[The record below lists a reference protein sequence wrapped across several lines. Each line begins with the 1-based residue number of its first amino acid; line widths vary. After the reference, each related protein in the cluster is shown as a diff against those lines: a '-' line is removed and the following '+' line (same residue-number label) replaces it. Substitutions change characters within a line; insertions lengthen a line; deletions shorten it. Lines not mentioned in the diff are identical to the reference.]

1 MTTKKPSTTTISKTT
16 TGVTEFVEHS
26 TDVQLAPMPASVRPY
41 ILESSEFDAFLYAK
55 RAAATREIEDIDAE
69 ISRLQTEIDA
79 RLDRRRDLTAIVIR
93 VETALDTAPT
103 RPAPQLTER
112 VAE

>member
-1 MTTKKPSTTTISKTT
+1 MTTKKPSTTISRTT

-26 TDVQLAPMPASVRPY
+26 TDVQLTPMPSSVRPY

-79 RLDRRRDLTAIVIR
+79 RLDRRRDLMAIVIR
-93 VETALDTAPT
+93 VETALNTTPT

>member
-26 TDVQLAPMPASVRPY
+26 TDVQLTPMPASVRPY

-93 VETALDTAPT
+93 VETALDTTPT

-112 VAE
+112 VPE

>member
-1 MTTKKPSTTTISKTT
+1 MTTKKPSTTISRTT

-26 TDVQLAPMPASVRPY
+26 TDVQLTPMPSSVRPY

-79 RLDRRRDLTAIVIR
+79 RLDRRRDLMAIVIR
-93 VETALDTAPT
+93 VESALNTTPT

>member
-1 MTTKKPSTTTISKTT
+1 MTTKKPSTTISRTT

-26 TDVQLAPMPASVRPY
+26 TDVQLTPMPSSVRPY

-79 RLDRRRDLTAIVIR
+79 RLDRRRDLMAIVIR
-93 VETALDTAPT
+93 VETALDTTPT

>member
-26 TDVQLAPMPASVRPY
+26 TDVQLTPMPSSVRPY

-79 RLDRRRDLTAIVIR
+79 RLDRRRDLMAIVIR
-93 VETALDTAPT
+93 VETALDTTPT

>member
-1 MTTKKPSTTTISKTT
+1 MTTKKPSTTISRTT

-26 TDVQLAPMPASVRPY
+26 TDVQLTPMPSSVRPY
-41 ILESSEFDAFLYAK
+41 ILVSSEFDAFLYAK

-79 RLDRRRDLTAIVIR
+79 RLDRRRDLMAIVIR
-93 VETALDTAPT
+93 VETALDTTPT

>member
-1 MTTKKPSTTTISKTT
+1 MNTKKPTTTISKTT

-26 TDVQLAPMPASVRPY
+26 TDVQTTPMPLSVRPY
-41 ILESSEFDAFLYAK
+41 ILESSEFDAFLYSK
-55 RAAATREIEDIDAE
+55 RSAAMREIEDVDAE
-69 ISRLQTEIDA
+69 ISRFQTEIDA
-79 RLDRRRDLTAIVIR
+79 RLDRRQDLMAIVIR
-93 VETALDTAPT
+93 VETALNTTPT

>member
-1 MTTKKPSTTTISKTT
+1 MNTKKPTTTISKTF

-26 TDVQLAPMPASVRPY
+26 TDVQLAPMPSSVRPY
-41 ILESSEFDAFLYAK
+41 ILESSEFDAFLYSK
-55 RAAATREIEDIDAE
+55 RSSAMREIEDVDAE

-79 RLDRRRDLTAIVIR
+79 RLDRRQDLMAIVIR
-93 VETALDTAPT
+93 VETALNTTPT

-112 VAE
+112 GQGN

>member
-26 TDVQLAPMPASVRPY
+26 TDVQLTPMPSSVRPY

-93 VETALDTAPT
+93 VETALNTTPT

>member
-26 TDVQLAPMPASVRPY
+26 TDVQLTPMPSSVRPY

-69 ISRLQTEIDA
+69 ISRFQTEIDA

-93 VETALDTAPT
+93 VETALDTTPT